1 MPEQKSNFWLNP
13 EFEPKRQFRY
23 LVELTIGGQNLQF
36 LAKSVDRPSYTIS
49 SNPHQFFNHTFHYP
63 GRIEWNSISL
73 TLVDPVNPNGAK
85 ILYEYLS
92 SIGIEKPTSINA
104 AIGTTITKESAT
116 SALGNLVIKEMGARL
131 TRETASRQPETVV
144 IGNWQFLNA
153 YLTDVNFG
161 SQDYGSEDMVE
172 ISLTVQYDWAEY
184 QRGDVQARG
193 S

>member
-73 TLVDPVNPNGAK
+73 TLVDPVSPNGAK